1 MPAKRSTPRIARF
14 TERITARPP
23 AGVERSP
30 GHKALGE
37 PAAGVQC
44 TMKPTTPNWQN
55 EQPATV
61 HFADATE
68 AMDYLRSRGWTWERA
83 IPAGSVWAHP
93 RVNSHNYWLRS
104 GSVAEAGPDTWT
116 ITAISRC

>member
-1 MPAKRSTPRIARF
+1 VSSAPQGTKRLANRRPTAKT
-14 TERITARPP
+14 
-23 AGVERSP
+23 
-30 GHKALGE
+30 LN
-37 PAAGVQC
+37 
-44 TMKPTTPNWQN
+44 MKPTTPNWQN
-55 EQPATV
+55 EQSATV

-93 RVNSHNYWLRS
+93 RVCTHNYWLRS